1 MPLRARDLLPGA
13 APIQPVVKQQ
23 KPADESA
30 WFLGSPVSIGGV
42 PSDYYPISA
51 LAAALNRAPST
62 IRELERERIIPP
74 AFILN
79 RDSTNGRR
87 RLYTG
92 EQIKGLRQLA
102 QECGALDNLRYPMKG
117 SEFSQLAFMLFRH
130 LDESS

>member
-13 APIQPVVKQQ
+13 PPAQPVVKQ
-23 KPADESA
+23 KPAAEESA
-30 WFLGSPVSIGGV
+30 WFLGSPVSIGGM

-51 LAAALNRAPST
+51 LAAALNRAPGT
-62 IRELERERIIPP
+62 IRELERLRIIPP

-92 EQIKGLRQLA
+92 QQILGLRQLA
-102 QECGALDNLRYPMKG
+102 EECGALDNLRYPMKG
-117 SEFSQLAFMLFRH
+117 SEFSQLAFILFQH
-130 LDESS
+130 LDEA